1 MSEKLEL
8 KLKNLPIFW
17 MSLSSK
23 ELFHSNFISWILES
37 YPKEMGSFFCQM
49 LKLESVFIIT
59 KLKREKFNVDIS
71 FYLGDTII
79 LIENKVKSIAY
90 EEQLTEYNELYK
102 NQKKE
107 FILLSLKKPTIDIKN
122 WKYLDYMDLLNQ
134 LEYLISNEDFNS
146 YHKNLI
152 NDYVKFM
159 RILSNEILPLI
170 NIEKIQISN
179 LYKKETKENK
189 LLEELTELRMH
200 DFFLKGLFEDA
211 AKFLKEKLTI
221 ENNLKIT
228 SKNIFKCTEKN
239 IFSVTFGMSRA
250 QGILDIKYKI
260 NSDFIIGIQ
269 IQGLQY
275 RQFIESKNESYI
287 KNKFN
292 ELLENKKW
300 FSFSNQLKRNNNL
313 EIYPLEKDLLNKN
326 KEKFNKF
333 DSSLGLFL
341 YRSVKINSFNN
352 KDLFEMICQDI
363 NDILEINNLYK
374 REIE

>member
-292 ELLENKKW
+292 ELLENKKY
-300 FSFSNQLKRNNNL
+300 F
-313 EIYPLEKDLLNKN
+313 
-326 KEKFNKF
+326 
-333 DSSLGLFL
+333 
-341 YRSVKINSFNN
+341 
-352 KDLFEMICQDI
+352 
-363 NDILEINNLYK
+363 
-374 REIE
+374 